1 MEKAGSIGTW
11 YITQTLTYS
20 DLTLGEN
27 ETQKVEMTGVFVFP
41 QIIVPVFSRY
51 YIEQRALWHCL
62 VFFFSLS
69 LKFLA
74 KYLLELKR

>member
-20 DLTLGEN
+20 DLTLGES

-41 QIIVPVFSRY
+41 QIIVPVFSRSY
-51 YIEQRALWHCL
+51 TEQRAL
-62 VFFFSLS
+62 
-69 LKFLA
+69 
-74 KYLLELKR
+74 